1 MGSPPTAYTAKVVIP
16 LPTDDELLPA
26 NREKLKL
33 ANDLNVARM
42 LAGTDDM
49 FNSTIGIVQ
58 AVFQAKDVD
67 VKVRELIILR
77 SAKLLNCPY
86 EWQANIVLARNAG
99 CSQAEI
105 DAMGSDGDVTG
116 IDPIYILVMKATDEL
131 TKTGTLTDETLQAL
145 IEKYGVVV
153 SRKFVLIIA
162 WFNLL
167 SRFLN
172 GCRVPM
178 ETRDKLGNRTSP
190 L

>member
-1 MGSPPTAYTAKVVIP
+1 MSSLPTEYTAKVVIP
-16 LPTDDELLPA
+16 LPTDDELAPA
-26 NREKLKL
+26 NREKLAL

-49 FNSTIGIVQ
+49 FDSTIGIVR
-58 AVFQAKDVD
+58 AVFQAKDID

-86 EWQANIVLARNAG
+86 EWQANVVLAKNAG
-99 CSQAEI
+99 CSPAEI
-105 DAMGSDGDVTG
+105 DAMGSDGGVTG
-116 IDPIYILVMKATDEL
+116 IDPIYILVMNATDEL
-131 TKTGTLTDETLQAL
+131 TTTGTLTDQTLQAL
-145 IEKYGVVV
+145 LDRYGAVV
-153 SRKFVLIIA
+153 SRKLVLIIA

-178 ETRDKLGNRTSP
+178 ETSDKLGSRTAP